1 MTVPDPRKQEQRM
14 PSYRTEDIRNI
25 TLVGHAGSG
34 KTTLVEA
41 LLAKAGRI
49 GEAGTVERGTTT
61 ADYDPLEKQYQHS
74 LDSAI
79 VSLDF
84 EGIHVNLI
92 DTPGFPDF
100 RGPTLTGMAAT
111 ETTAIVVNA
120 QNGIELST
128 RRLMRR
134 AKSRRLCRIIVIN
147 RIDMPG
153 ADLARVV
160 EQLREEFGPECLPI
174 NLPAADLSTVADCF
188 FGTDGKTDI
197 LSLAEAHEA
206 IIDQVVETNEALME
220 KYLEGEELSREE
232 LHNAFEQAL
241 REGHLVPICFTSAI
255 TGAGLREFLQLCK
268 RLLPNPA
275 EGNAPP
281 VVQVA
286 GKDAQPVEVRP
297 DPKGHVVAHVFKITN
312 DPFVGKMSIFRIYQ
326 GTVRP
331 DTQLFVGDGRK
342 PFKVGHLFKVQG
354 GKHEEVDEGI
364 PGDICAV
371 AKVDEIHYDAILHDS
386 HDEDNFHLK
395 PMDFPQPMYGLA
407 IKTKSRGQE
416 QKLAQSIQKLTEED
430 PCFVVEHH
438 QELNETVIRGLGELH
453 MRVML
458 ERMATRYNVEVDTRP
473 PRIASRETITRP
485 AEGHYRHKKQTG
497 GAGQFGE
504 VFLRVRP
511 KARGEGFEFL
521 NRVVGGAIPTNLIP
535 AVEKGVRQIIEE
547 GAIAGYQMQDV
558 EVEVYDG
565 KYHPV
570 DSKEIAFVIAGRN
583 AFLDAIHNAGPQ
595 ILEPI
600 VTVDVT
606 VPDSVMGDVT
616 GNLAGRR
623 ARISGTESLSGG
635 MVTVKADMP
644 LSALRDYHAELKSM
658 SQGQGSFTMEFSH
671 YDPVPHQVQQE
682 LEAAY
687 KLRSDCSQR
696 KGLSHLLP
704 TGSRRRPFPAT
715 PGPGVPAVVPPGD
728 ADGRDGSRLR
738 QRVARRGG
746 AGRQVLRQ

>member
-1 MTVPDPRKQEQRM
+1 M
-14 PSYRTEDIRNI
+14 PNYRTEDIRNI
-25 TLVGHAGSG
+25 TLVGHSGSG

-41 LLAKAGRI
+41 LLAKSGKI
-49 GEAGTVERGTTT
+49 GEAGTIERGTTT
-61 ADYDPLEKQYQHS
+61 TDHDPLEKAYQHS

-79 VSLDF
+79 ASLEF
-84 EGIHVNLI
+84 EGIHVNMI

-111 ETTAIVVNA
+111 ETTALVINA
-120 QNGIELST
+120 HNGIELST

-134 AKSRRLCRIIVIN
+134 AKRRRLCRIIVIN
-147 RIDMPG
+147 KIDQPG
-153 ADLARVV
+153 ANLNRLVD
-160 EQLREEFGPECLPI
+160 QIREELGPECLPI
-174 NLPAADLSTVADCF
+174 NLPAENLTTVRDCF
-188 FGTDGKTDI
+188 FGTEGETDI
-197 LSLAEAHEA
+197 QSLAEAHEA

-220 KYLEGEELSREE
+220 KYLEGAELSREE
-232 LHNAFEQAL
+232 LHDAFEQAL
-241 REGHLVPICFTSAI
+241 REGHLVPICFTSAV
-255 TGAGLREFLQLCK
+255 TGAGLGEFLRLCK

-281 VVQVA
+281 IVKGEGKNAVA
-286 GKDAQPVEVRP
+286 ADVKP
-297 DPKGHVVAHVFKITN
+297 DPDGHVIAHVFKITN

-331 DTQLFVGDGRK
+331 DTQLLIGDGRK
-342 PFKVGHLFKVQG
+342 PFKVSHLFKIQG
-354 GKHEEVDEGI
+354 GKHEEVDLGI

-371 AKVDEIHYDAILHDS
+371 AKVDEIYYDAILHDS
-386 HDEDNFHLK
+386 HEEDNFRLT
-395 PMDFPQPMYGLA
+395 PLDFPQPMYGLA
-407 IKTKSRGQE
+407 VKPKSRGQE
-416 QKLAQSIQKLTEED
+416 QKLAQSILKLTEED
-430 PCFVVEHH
+430 PCFIVEHN
-438 QELNETVIRGLGELH
+438 QELNETVIRGLGEHH

-458 ERMATRYNVEVDTRP
+458 ERMSSRYNVEVETRP
-473 PRIASRETITRP
+473 PRIAYRETITRP

-511 KARGEGFEFL
+511 LGRGEGFEFL
-521 NRVVGGAIPTNLIP
+521 NKVVGGAIPTSLIP
-535 AVEKGVRQIIEE
+535 AVEKGVRQILED
-547 GAIAGYQMQDV
+547 GAIAGYQMQDLA
-558 EVEVYDG
+558 VEVYDG
-565 KYHPV
+565 KFHPV

-606 VPDSVMGDVT
+606 VPDSVVGDVT

-635 MVTVKADMP
+635 QMTVKADMP
-644 LSALRDYHAELKSM
+644 LSSLSDYHTELKSM

-671 YDPVPHQVQQE
+671 YDPVPHAVQQE

-687 KLRSDCSQR
+687 KPREE
-696 KGLSHLLP
+696 
-704 TGSRRRPFPAT
+704 T
-715 PGPGVPAVVPPGD
+715 
-728 ADGRDGSRLR
+728 
-738 QRVARRGG
+738 
-746 AGRQVLRQ
+746 

>member
-1 MTVPDPRKQEQRM
+1 M
-14 PSYRTEDIRNI
+14 PNYRTEDIRNI
-25 TLVGHAGSG
+25 TLVGHSGSG

-41 LLAKAGRI
+41 LLAKSGKI
-49 GEAGTVERGTTT
+49 GEAGTIERGTTT
-61 ADYDPLEKQYQHS
+61 TDHDPLEKEYQHS

-79 VSLDF
+79 ASLEF
-84 EGIHVNLI
+84 EGIHVNMI

-100 RGPTLTGMAAT
+100 RGPALTGMAAT
-111 ETTAIVVNA
+111 ETTALVINA
-120 QNGIELST
+120 HNGIELST

-134 AKSRRLCRIIVIN
+134 AKRRRLCRIIVIN
-147 RIDMPG
+147 KIDQPG
-153 ADLARVV
+153 ANLNRVV
-160 EQLREEFGPECLPI
+160 DQIREEFGPECLPI
-174 NLPAADLSTVADCF
+174 NLPAENMATVRDCF
-188 FGTDGKTDI
+188 FGTEGETDI
-197 LSLAEAHEA
+197 QSLAEAHEA

-220 KYLEGEELSREE
+220 KYLEGAELSREE
-232 LHNAFEQAL
+232 LHDAFEQAL

-255 TGAGLREFLQLCK
+255 SGAGLGEFLRLCK

-275 EGNAPP
+275 EGNPP
-281 VVQVA
+281 PILKGE
-286 GKDAQPVEVRP
+286 GKDAAAAEVIP
-297 DPKGHVVAHVFKITN
+297 DPDGHVIAHVFKITN

-331 DTQLFVGDGRK
+331 DTQLLIGDGRK
-342 PFKVGHLFKVQG
+342 PFKVGHLFKLQG
-354 GKHEEVDEGI
+354 GKHEEVDLGI

-371 AKVDEIHYDAILHDS
+371 AKVDEIYYDAILHDS

-395 PMDFPQPMYGLA
+395 PLDFPQPMYGLA
-407 IKTKSRGQE
+407 VKPKSRGQE

-430 PCFVVEHH
+430 PCFIVEHN
-438 QELNETVIRGLGELH
+438 QELNETVIRGLGEHH

-458 ERMATRYNVEVDTRP
+458 ERMSSRYNVEVETRP
-473 PRIASRETITRP
+473 PRIAYRETITRP

-511 KARGEGFEFL
+511 LGRGEGFEFH
-521 NRVVGGAIPTNLIP
+521 NKVVGGAIPTSLIP
-535 AVEKGVRQIIEE
+535 AVEKGVRQILEE
-547 GAIAGYQMQDV
+547 GAIAGYQMQDLA
-558 EVEVYDG
+558 VEVYDG
-565 KYHPV
+565 KFHPV

-600 VTVDVT
+600 VSVDVT

-635 MVTVKADMP
+635 QVTVKADMP
-644 LSALRDYHAELKSM
+644 LSALSDYHTELKSM

-671 YDPVPHQVQQE
+671 YDPVPHAVQQE

-687 KLRSDCSQR
+687 KPREE
-696 KGLSHLLP
+696 
-704 TGSRRRPFPAT
+704 A
-715 PGPGVPAVVPPGD
+715 
-728 ADGRDGSRLR
+728 
-738 QRVARRGG
+738 
-746 AGRQVLRQ
+746 